1 MSCTVQ
7 RGRTFMVGGGV
18 TGRRFLQVS
27 GAGAAAAQAGGIA
40 AILASGQAP
49 AHAQGTT
56 LHWLRWN
63 DFVPASD
70 QLLKTKI
77 APQCEK
83 DLGIKLNIEGIGAN
97 DLQAPVTSS
106 IQAGTRPQ
114 LILALSNWPHLYA
127 AHALNV

>member
-1 MSCTVQ
+1 NRPPTPCAAPNFTLKIGGIG
-7 RGRTFMVGGGV
+7 RYRTFREEQRMVRSRV
-18 TGRRFLQVS
+18 TRRRFLQVS
-27 GAGAAAAQAGGIA
+27 GAGAVAAQGGGIA
-40 AILASGQAP
+40 AILASGRAP
-49 AHAQGTT
+49 AYAQGTT

-97 DLQAPVTSS
+97 DLQ
-106 IQAGTRPQ
+106 
-114 LILALSNWPHLYA
+114 
-127 AHALNV
+127 